1 MDLSKI
7 EIILVEDNYD
17 DVELTLRAFQKHDL
31 DKNVV
36 VLKDGE
42 EAMQFIFDN
51 KTVNEK
57 HFNSKTKVILL
68 DLNLPKVSGMDILK
82 KLKKEP
88 ATKSIPV
95 VILTSSA
102 DDPLIKKCKEL
113 GASNYIVKPVT
124 LEGFIEVVSRLGF
137 YWKE

>member
-17 DVELTLRAFQKHDL
+17 DVELTLRAFKKHDL

-57 HFNSKTKVILL
+57 HFNFKTKVILL
-68 DLNLPKVSGMDILK
+68 DLNLPKVSGMEILK
-82 KLKKEP
+82 KLKKNS